1 VVTTVKIAGSALAL
15 LLSGVVGYKLN
26 SRPPQVVTR
35 YQDRIVEKVVVKDVV
50 KDIVKTETRP
60 DGTKIVTVEKTDSKI
75 RVDETVKIRKESA
88 PSKPLL
94 PQYSVGVNVQPK
106 HLYPFEGVYGAELG
120 VRIGNS
126 PIWGTVEIRSNKD
139 WSLGARWEF

>member
-1 VVTTVKIAGSALAL
+1 MTKLKIAGFVLAVL
-15 LLSGVVGYKLN
+15 VAMGVGYKLAP
-26 SRPPQVVTR
+26 SPAAETKTVFVDKVQYVDRVVT
-35 YQDRIVEKVVVKDVV
+35 KDVIRTV
-50 KDIVKTETRP
+50 TKP
-60 DGTKIVTVEKTDSKI
+60 DGTKIVTESKA
-75 RVDETVKIRKESA
+75 RETVKTLEKDKTVSLSA
-88 PSKPLL
+88 PAPPL
-94 PQYSVGVNVQPK
+94 PRYSVGVNVQPK